1 MVDIRIDASVVPGRA
16 TSDKQIMAARGT
28 RDGSLYTADWLQ
40 ALSMEGRVYGV
51 AFGDAN
57 LGIVTVGTF
66 GAGAIDLDEF
76 DLLQTIPES
85 VAVIPTYY
93 KVGYVAIGTIAAL
106 QTILVYGNSG
116 VINAGTTATTPYN
129 FRASSGNRSACT
141 VDILGDNVGTAI
153 TIDGVIF
160 HEAVTAITGEAGD
173 AAPMG
178 MHEWTAA
185 TASYLP
191 VLDGA
196 TGTGRQVAGFAHGEG
211 STGFLTYAWA
221 ELPISAI
228 E

>member
-76 DLLQTIPES
+76 DLLHTIPATVVCIPIYFK
-85 VAVIPTYY
+85 VAFS
-93 KVGYVAIGTIAAL
+93 AIGTILSSGAA
-106 QTILVYGNSG
+106 LVYGSGG
-116 VINAGTTATTPYN
+116 VISNGISATPANMRPGSNNTSASTVTGLGDDGGTAMTVGGVFFREASTALTGVAGTPAQ
-129 FRASSGNRSACT
+129 
-141 VDILGDNVGTAI
+141 LGY
-153 TIDGVIF
+153 
-160 HEAVTAITGEAGD
+160 
-173 AAPMG
+173 
-178 MHEWTAA
+178 EWTVA
-185 TASYLP
+185 TAGYIP
-191 VLDGA
+191 VLEGLA
-196 TGTGRQVAGFAHGEG
+196 SPNRQVAGFAHGQAG
-211 STGFLTYAWA
+211 TGWITYVFA